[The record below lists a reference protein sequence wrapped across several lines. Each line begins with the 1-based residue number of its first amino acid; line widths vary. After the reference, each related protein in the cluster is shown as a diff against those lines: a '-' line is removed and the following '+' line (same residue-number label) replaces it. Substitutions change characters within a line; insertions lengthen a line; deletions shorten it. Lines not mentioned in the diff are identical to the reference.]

1 MTLSGDITESKIMHH
16 NSSYML
22 QFVFGA
28 LNLEILY
35 TPECKMTVI

>member
-1 MTLSGDITESKIMHH
+1 MTSGDITETKIMHH

-22 QFVFGA
+22 QFVFGV

-35 TPECKMTVI
+35 SPECNTTVI